1 MGGLD
6 VHHWGGGGPI
16 KICICAGGFF
26 FFFFFFG
33 RGHGPPKGQRGSAP
47 VVKGF
52 VVQMVILSISN
63 KNI

>member
-1 MGGLD
+1 MYIIGGRAQLKFVYVLVD
-6 VHHWGGGGPI
+6 F
-16 KICICAGGFF
+16 FF